1 MHDEAALRRVLDRVR
16 DRGYA
21 IVDQELEDGLRS
33 AAAPVQGSDGAVV
46 AAVNVSVHA
55 SRASVDDI
63 EERLVPPL
71 LDTVARITADLG
83 TLTRRR

>member
-1 MHDEAALRRVLDRVR
+1 MLAPVVRGAGSLRPETEP
-16 DRGYA
+16 
-21 IVDQELEDGLRS
+21 ISLRS
-33 AAAPVQGSDGAVV
+33 AAAPVHGSGGEVV